1 MKSKTSQYV
10 LALRK
15 LYFWKVTRKYFGYG
29 HTVQPDNY
37 LLICTM
43 PCDTSNNV
51 LHVAVEMANSG
62 LSGNATVALLGG
74 YDENAISM
82 LKDGNIEFVFGYD
95 KVLAKKLSSAEWI
108 ILDSHFS
115 MFFEKAAGQKVAQLW
130 HAAGAFKRFGLHVP
144 PKQYGQRFERWIRK
158 EGLQYDFLAVSNT
171 QVIDIYRD
179 ALSAYNAS
187 IVPVGLP
194 RSDYILNV
202 VKNQAKRERSKKVIL
217 YAPTFRN
224 DEKKNPLDIEKLTR
238 MLSDEYELWIRLHPA
253 ARGTPIAESVRKAV
267 NEGKFIRDVSQM
279 DYMKVL
285 KDSDIL
291 ITDYSSIIFDYA
303 IFGRPMLFF
312 AYDLEEYK
320 IERGFYEEYSKY
332 VPGPIC
338 RSVSELVDCV
348 QKAASEKAA
357 LSRRAREFAYKN
369 ISPLDGKAS
378 KRVVAIIKGMTND

>member
-1 MKSKTSQYV
+1 M
-10 LALRK
+10 
-15 LYFWKVTRKYFGYG
+15 
-29 HTVQPDNY
+29 
-37 LLICTM
+37 
-43 PCDTSNNV
+43 
-51 LHVAVEMANSG
+51 
-62 LSGNATVALLGG
+62 
-74 YDENAISM
+74 
-82 LKDGNIEFVFGYD
+82 
-95 KVLAKKLSSAEWI
+95 
-108 ILDSHFS
+108 
-115 MFFEKAAGQKVAQLW
+115 
-130 HAAGAFKRFGLHVP
+130 
-144 PKQYGQRFERWIRK
+144 
-158 EGLQYDFLAVSNT
+158 
-171 QVIDIYRD
+171 
-179 ALSAYNAS
+179 
-187 IVPVGLP
+187 
-194 RSDYILNV
+194 
-202 VKNQAKRERSKKVIL
+202 
-217 YAPTFRN
+217 
-224 DEKKNPLDIEKLTR
+224 
-238 MLSDEYELWIRLHPA
+238 
-253 ARGTPIAESVRKAV
+253 RKAV
-267 NEGKFIRDVSQM
+267 KEGKFIRDVSQM